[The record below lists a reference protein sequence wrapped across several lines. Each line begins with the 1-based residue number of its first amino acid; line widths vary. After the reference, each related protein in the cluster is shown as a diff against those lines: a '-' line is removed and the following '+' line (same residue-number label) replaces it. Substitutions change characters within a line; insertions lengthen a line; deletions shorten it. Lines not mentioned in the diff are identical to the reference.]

1 MGNGYGQSIQKCG
14 KGIIQLYIENAFIT
28 LNDIA
33 TWQSQL
39 TGCVDLSGYVLEE
52 TPSTSAHIS
61 MGIAISIIFIILLI
75 FHPRQEASALGC
87 GGNNNECDR
96 QHFVHIGNVE
106 VDRFQ

>member
-1 MGNGYGQSIQKCG
+1 MGNGYGESIQKCG
-14 KGIIQLYIENAFIT
+14 KRIIQSYIENAFIT

-52 TPSTSAHIS
+52 TPSTSAVS

-75 FHPRQEASALGC
+75 FHLLFIGC
-87 GGNNNECDR
+87 GGNNNEGDR
-96 QHFVHIGNVE
+96 QHFVHVGNVE

>member
-1 MGNGYGQSIQKCG
+1 MIKSLLNTFDGYLQSIQKSE
-14 KGIIQLYIENAFIT
+14 KGVIQIFIYIENAFIT

-39 TGCVDLSGYVLEE
+39 TGCGGDLSGYVLEE

-87 GGNNNECDR
+87 GGNYN
-96 QHFVHIGNVE
+96 
-106 VDRFQ
+106 

>member
-1 MGNGYGQSIQKCG
+1 MGMGNQYKSVKRGNTN
-14 KGIIQLYIENAFIT
+14 IENAYIT

-39 TGCVDLSGYVLEE
+39 TGCGGDLSGYVLEE

-87 GGNNNECDR
+87 GGNYN
-96 QHFVHIGNVE
+96 
-106 VDRFQ
+106 

>member
-52 TPSTSAHIS
+52 TPSTSAIS

-75 FHPRQEASALGC
+75 FHLQQEAGALGC

-96 QHFVHIGNVE
+96 QHFVHVGNVE

>member
-1 MGNGYGQSIQKCG
+1 MGNQYKSVKRGNTN
-14 KGIIQLYIENAFIT
+14 IENAYIT

-39 TGCVDLSGYVLEE
+39 TGCVDLSGYVSEE

-87 GGNNNECDR
+87 GGNYN
-96 QHFVHIGNVE
+96 
-106 VDRFQ
+106 

>member
-52 TPSTSAHIS
+52 TPSTSAVS
-61 MGIAISIIFIILLI
+61 MGTASIIFIILLI
-75 FHPRQEASALGC
+75 IHLHQEARALVC
-87 GGNNNECDR
+87 GGNYN
-96 QHFVHIGNVE
+96 
-106 VDRFQ
+106 